1 MAPIAPEIACVA
13 LPALPLQILL
23 RRHPEWRGEPV
34 AVVAEDHP
42 RGRIA
47 WVNEGA
53 RRLGV
58 LPGQR
63 YGEALALAT
72 GLRAGVIAPGEVGA
86 AVAAITRRLRRFTS
100 GVEPAADE
108 PGLFWLDA
116 TGLIPLHP
124 SLAAWGEAIHTAL
137 VAAGLAATMA
147 IGFTRFG
154 TYAVA
159 RTGRG
164 VRCLASPE
172 EERMVVGALPLA
184 RLDLA
189 PELRDALARLG
200 VTTVAQLLAL
210 PAGGLLERFGP
221 EAYRLHRLADDDLF
235 SPLAP
240 EPERLPVAA
249 ATLLDYPEV
258 DAHRLVHHIDR
269 LLAPLLDRLTGD
281 QMAVAVLHLALH
293 LDDGGRRHHRL
304 RPALP
309 TREPALLL
317 ELVRLRLAATPLPA
331 GAVEVGLELEA
342 VAAGREQIHLLA
354 PRPHRDL
361 RAAEHA
367 LARIRAELGE
377 GAVGRFHLHDAHLP
391 EAQFSFVPLGSLAT
405 PHPPPRGE
413 GQLVRRFH
421 HRPVTLTGPPLGP
434 LRQPTPSPQPPPGG
448 RGSMTPH
455 LLAGPFTL
463 TTGWWQDVVARDYYY
478 ATGCDGALLWLFY
491 DRHRR
496 QWLHH
501 GWVE

>member
-13 LPALPLQILL
+13 LPALPLQLLL
-23 RRHPEWRGEPV
+23 RRQPEWRRQPV

-42 RGRIA
+42 RGRIE
-47 WVNEGA
+47 WVNEDA

-63 YGEALALAT
+63 YGEALALAV

-86 AVAAITRRLRRFTS
+86 AVATITRRLRRFTP
-100 GVEPAADE
+100 GVEPATDE

-116 TGLIPLHP
+116 TGLTPLHP
-124 SLAAWGEAIHTAL
+124 SLAAWSEAIRTAL
-137 VAAGLAATMA
+137 IAAGLAATVA
-147 IGFTRFG
+147 VGFTRFG

-249 ATLLDYPEV
+249 TTLLDYPEG
-258 DAHRLVHHIDR
+258 DAHRLVHHVER
-269 LLAPLLDRLTGD
+269 LLAPLLDRLSGD
-281 QMAVAVLHLALH
+281 QMAVATLHLTLH
-293 LDDGGRRHHRL
+293 LDDGGCRHHRL
-304 RPALP
+304 RPTLP
-309 TREPALLL
+309 TREAALLL
-317 ELVRLRLAATPLPA
+317 ELVRLRLAATLLPA

-342 VAAGREQIHLLA
+342 VAAGREQIPLLA

-361 RAAEHA
+361 RAADHA

-377 GAVGRFHLHDAHLP
+377 GAVGRFHLYDAHLP
-391 EAQFSFVPLGSLAT
+391 EGQYASEALENLPTPRSRPGGGGHLVRRILAR
-405 PHPPPRGE
+405 PRPIPPPRRGSE
-413 GQLVRRFH
+413 GQFPCEPEGAITH
-421 HRPVTLTGPPLGP
+421 
-434 LRQPTPSPQPPPGG
+434 
-448 RGSMTPH
+448 
-455 LLAGPFTL
+455 LAGPERL
-463 TTGWWQDVVARDYYY
+463 SGGWWQGEVDREYWFAQTARGD
-478 ATGCDGALLWLFY
+478 LLWLFY
-491 DRHRR
+491 DRHHR
-496 QWLHH
+496 QWFQQ

>member
-1 MAPIAPEIACVA
+1 MSPIDPEMACVA
-13 LPALPLQILL
+13 LPALPLQLLL
-23 RRHPEWRGEPV
+23 RRHPEWRRLPV
-34 AVVAEDHP
+34 AVAAEDRP
-42 RGRIA
+42 QGRILR
-47 WVNEGA
+47 VNEGA

-72 GLRAGVIAPGEVGA
+72 GLRAGVVAPAEIGA
-86 AVAAITRRLRRFTS
+86 AVAAITHRLRRFTP

-116 TGLIPLHP
+116 AGLDRLHP
-124 SLAAWGEAIHTAL
+124 SLAAWGTAIRAAL
-137 VAAGLAATMA
+137 AAAGLVATVA
-147 IGFTRFG
+147 VGFTRFA

-159 RTGRG
+159 RTGHG
-164 VRCLASPE
+164 VRLLASPE

-235 SPLAP
+235 APLAP

-249 ATLLDYPEV
+249 ATLLDYPED
-258 DAHRLVHHIDR
+258 DAYRLVHHVDL
-269 LLAPLLDRLTGD
+269 LLAPLLDHLAGEQR
-281 QMAVAVLHLALH
+281 AVAALHLALH
-293 LDDGGRRHHRL
+293 LDDGGRQHHRL
-304 RPALP
+304 RPAVA
-309 TREPALLL
+309 TRESALLL

-331 GAVEVGLELEA
+331 GVVEMRLELEA
-342 VAAGREQIHLLA
+342 VATGREQLPLLA

-361 RAAEHA
+361 QTADHA

-377 GAVGRFHLHDAHLP
+377 RAVGRFSLHDAHLP
-391 EAQFSFVPLGSLAT
+391 EGQYASEALAHLPA
-405 PHPPPRGE
+405 PHSRPGE
-413 GQLVRRFH
+413 GDRLVRRILARPRPISSPH
-421 HRPVTLTGPPLGP
+421 HGPGGRLAAESGEAITHLTGPERLSG
-434 LRQPTPSPQPPPGG
+434 
-448 RGSMTPH
+448 
-455 LLAGPFTL
+455 
-463 TTGWWQDVVARDYYY
+463 GWWQGEVDREYWFAHTVHGD
-478 ATGCDGALLWLFY
+478 LLWLFY
-491 DRHRR
+491 DCHRG
-496 QWLHH
+496 QWFQQ